1 MRYIDLRSDT
11 FTRPTEAMRQAM
23 LQADVGDDV
32 WGEDPTVN
40 SLEERAAAISGK
52 EAAMYVVSG
61 TMANGLAIRVQ
72 TQPGDEVL
80 MHALAHPF
88 HHEAGAPAALFGVTI
103 RPLPGDRGCLD
114 LDALFTAIHPEIRRM
129 SMPTLVELENT
140 HNAAGGVVIPQ
151 AHIQA
156 ACDIAHEAGLKVH
169 IDGARV
175 FNASV
180 ASGLSVAEIAAP
192 ADTISFCL
200 SKGLGA
206 PVGSLLCGPADVI
219 ARARRF
225 RHMMGGGWRQAGL
238 LAAAGHYALDHHVSR
253 LTFDHSH
260 AKQIAEAIESSKVAR
275 LLVPVETNIVLFE
288 TVEGISD
295 QQLIS
300 RFKQEFGILMA
311 ESSPGIIRIVTHL
324 DVSESDTDQVCKAF
338 ADA

>member
-114 LDALFTAIHPEIRRM
+114 LDALFTAIQIGR
-129 SMPTLVELENT
+129 
-140 HNAAGGVVIPQ
+140 
-151 AHIQA
+151 AH
-156 ACDIAHEAGLKVH
+156 V
-169 IDGARV
+169 
-175 FNASV
+175 
-180 ASGLSVAEIAAP
+180 
-192 ADTISFCL
+192 
-200 SKGLGA
+200 
-206 PVGSLLCGPADVI
+206 
-219 ARARRF
+219 
-225 RHMMGGGWRQAGL
+225 
-238 LAAAGHYALDHHVSR
+238 
-253 LTFDHSH
+253 
-260 AKQIAEAIESSKVAR
+260 
-275 LLVPVETNIVLFE
+275 
-288 TVEGISD
+288 
-295 QQLIS
+295 
-300 RFKQEFGILMA
+300 
-311 ESSPGIIRIVTHL
+311 
-324 DVSESDTDQVCKAF
+324 
-338 ADA
+338 